1 MSEVTV
7 GSKYQ
12 IVIPKQVRSKMKK
25 LKPGVKASVY
35 SKDED
40 TIVVTVSTK
49 PWHERTYGV
58 MKDAWAKVNPI
69 KELEKMRN
77 EW

>member
-40 TIVVTVSTK
+40 TMAS
-49 PWHERTYGV
+49 
-58 MKDAWAKVNPI
+58 
-69 KELEKMRN
+69 
-77 EW
+77 